1 MSTEPVDYTAILAD
15 LEAKKAAL
23 EQTIASFR
31 QAMAA
36 GALGQTASDGTV
48 VPSLTAPSL
57 TGGEVP
63 AGAFH
68 NKSIPEATR
77 LYLEIVNKK
86 QNTRE
91 IAEALLKGGMES
103 TRPKNFVN
111 IVLAGLN
118 RARKSPTSGI
128 VKLGSQW
135 GLASWYPKGII
146 AAATATPRKK
156 TKKKNRKAT
165 NTKTDST
172 PTKAARATG
181 PQAVPPAAPLI
192 ISADRNPAERV
203 LEIVRVNSGTAF
215 TTQEL
220 AKMLKLDPSRV
231 ALILGN
237 LIRGRKVEKTKDGK
251 YAAVTSMGAAV

>member
-36 GALGQTASDGTV
+36 GALGQTASDGTM
-48 VPSLTAPSL
+48 VPSLAVSSL

-68 NKSIPEATR
+68 NKSIIEATR
-77 LYLEIVNKK
+77 LYLEIVKKK
-86 QNTRE
+86 QATRE
-91 IAEALLKGGMES
+91 ITEALQKGGMES

-111 IVLAGLN
+111 IVLAALN
-118 RARKSPTSGI
+118 RARKSPNSGI

-146 AAATATPRKK
+146 AAAAPPAKK
-156 TKKKNRKAT
+156 TKKKNRSA
-165 NTKTDST
+165 NTGAESKSKE
-172 PTKAARATG
+172 PARAKG
-181 PQAVPPAAPLI
+181 PQSVPPAPPVV

-203 LEIVRVNSGTAF
+203 LEILHINSGKAF
-215 TTQEL
+215 DAREL
-220 AKMLKLDPSRV
+220 ATMLKLEPRRIP
-231 ALILGN
+231 LIMGN
-237 LIRGRKVEKTKDGK
+237 LTRGRKVKKTADGK
-251 YAAVTSMGAAV
+251 YAAVTSVGAAV

>member
-15 LEAKKAAL
+15 LESKKAAL

-36 GALGQTASDGTV
+36 GALGKTASDGTS
-48 VPSLTAPSL
+48 VPSLTVSSV

-86 QNTRE
+86 QTAPQ

-103 TRPKNFVN
+103 TRPKNFAN

-118 RARKSPTSGI
+118 RARKSPNSGI

-146 AAATATPRKK
+146 AAAAATPPKK
-156 TKKKNRKAT
+156 AKKKNRRAANAKADP
-165 NTKTDST
+165 K
-172 PTKAARATG
+172 PKQQARATG
-181 PQAVPPAAPLI
+181 PQPVPPTPPVV

-203 LEIVRVNSGTAF
+203 LEMLRTNSGKSF
-215 TTQEL
+215 SVQEISK
-220 AKMLKLDPSRV
+220 ALKLNHVS
-231 ALILGN
+231 LILGN
-237 LIRGRKVEKTKDGK
+237 LERGHKVQKADGK

>member
-36 GALGQTASDGTV
+36 GALGQTSSDTL
-48 VPSLTAPSL
+48 VPSLAAPSV

-86 QNTRE
+86 QNTRD

-118 RARKSPTSGI
+118 RARKSPASGI

-146 AAATATPRKK
+146 AAATAAPPKK
-156 TKKKNRKAT
+156 TKRKSRTAT
-165 NTKTDST
+165 STKTDSA
-172 PTKAARATG
+172 TKKTARATG
-181 PQAVPPAAPLI
+181 PQAVPPAAPV

-203 LEIVRVNSGTAF
+203 LEILRVNSGTAF

-237 LIRGRKVEKTKDGK
+237 LTRGRKVEKNKDGK
-251 YAAVTSMGAAV
+251 YVAVTSMGAAV